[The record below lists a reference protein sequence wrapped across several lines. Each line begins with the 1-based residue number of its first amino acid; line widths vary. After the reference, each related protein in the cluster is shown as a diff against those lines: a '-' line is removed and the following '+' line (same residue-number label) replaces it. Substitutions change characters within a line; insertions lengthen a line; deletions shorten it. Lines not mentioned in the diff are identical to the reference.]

1 MVKQNMRKYTQ
12 RELKH
17 LIRCG
22 IAHNMTNATD
32 AEVMEQWKHGEKVGY
47 SSGTYGINGGLIR
60 NTETGEYYA
69 IAARNSN
76 LFRIF

>member
-1 MVKQNMRKYTQ
+1 MRKYKLS
-12 RELKH
+12 ELKSLVH
-17 LIRCG
+17 SG
-22 IAHNMTNATD
+22 MAHELANAST

-47 SSGTYGINGGLIR
+47 SSGTYGINGGLIQ

-69 IAARNSN
+69 ITARNSN

>member
-1 MVKQNMRKYTQ
+1 MRKYTQ
-12 RELKH
+12 RKLKN

-22 IAHNMTNATD
+22 MARDITNATA
-32 AEVMEQWKHGEKVGY
+32 AEVMEQWEHGEKVGY
-47 SSGTYGINGGLIR
+47 SSGIYGINGGLIR

-76 LFRIF
+76 LFQIF

>member
-1 MVKQNMRKYTQ
+1 MRKYTQ
-12 RELKH
+12 RELKN
-17 LIRCG
+17 LVRCG
-22 IAHNMTNATD
+22 MAHDLTNATA
-32 AEVMEQWKHGEKVGY
+32 AEVMEQREHGEKVGY

-69 IAARNSN
+69 ITARNSN